1 MGVTRRSL
9 PLAAAAAAVRVGK
22 AQDGKGKSFA
32 AWSAK
37 ELLDKRSA
45 SKRPW
50 LQFFDNATMY
60 LGMYSLEAGAE
71 DRQRPHKEDEIYYVV
86 SGRGRFK
93 AGEEDVA
100 VEPGSVLFVKAQ
112 VEHRFHAIAER
123 LDILVFFSKMTS

>member
-22 AQDGKGKSFA
+22 AEEGKSFG
-32 AWSAK
+32 AWSSK
-37 ELLDKRSA
+37 DLLDRRRA

-71 DRQRPHKEDEIYYVV
+71 DRQRPHKEDEIYYVL
-86 SGRGRFK
+86 SGRARFR
-93 AGEEDVA
+93 AGGEDVA

-112 VEHRFHAIAER
+112 VEHRFHAIEEP
-123 LDILVFFSKMTS
+123 LDILVFFSKMVS

>member
-22 AQDGKGKSFA
+22 AQEGKGRSFA
-32 AWSAK
+32 AWPARD
-37 ELLDKRSA
+37 LLDQRKA
-45 SKRPW
+45 AKRPW

-71 DRQRPHKEDEIYYVV
+71 DRQRPHKEDEIYYVL
-86 SGRGRFK
+86 SGRARFR
-93 AGEEDVA
+93 AGGEEVA

-112 VEHRFHAIAER
+112 VEHRFHSITEP